1 MNTLIFKTSIN
12 THHDFLTVRSAMERR
27 FVIEESTIDLEDH
40 DKVLRVISNQ
50 NQPQIIA
57 DEIKKLGFLCEE
69 LED

>member
-12 THHDFLTVRSAMERR
+12 SQRDFLTVRSAMEQR
-27 FVIEESTIDLEDH
+27 FVIKESTIDLDDH
-40 DKVLRVISNQ
+40 DKVLRVITNQ

-57 DEIKKLGFLCEE
+57 DEVKKLGFFCEE

>member
-1 MNTLIFKTSIN
+1 
-12 THHDFLTVRSAMERR
+12 MERR